1 MYLSISIFKIF
12 RGSMPPDPL
21 EKRGL
26 RPRVIAWRSHHL
38 SRSHLRLVTAPGP
51 HSNPGSATDA
61 PQFLRPRL
69 HEDDVKTIGT
79 KSYLSGKKSFRIG
92 LLYRACLHEDD
103 PYPQTFE
110 DDTKTIEKVETFE
123 DDTETIG
130 HRLRVN
136 TISG

>member
-1 MYLSISIFKIF
+1 MRTALNSDFTVTEAPFTRRRCENDRYEIVSIRKEIF
-12 RGSMPPDPL
+12 PD
-21 EKRGL
+21 R
-26 RPRVIAWRSHHL
+26 RS
-38 SRSHLRLVTAPGP
+38 
-51 HSNPGSATDA
+51 
-61 PQFLRPRL
+61 
-69 HEDDVKTIGT
+69 
-79 KSYLSGKKSFRIG
+79 
-92 LLYRACLHEDD
+92 CLHEDD